1 SKQVMDFLEEHGM
14 ERKLSNKIGIA
25 IEEMV
30 ENIYKFSG
38 EKKVH
43 IDLRLVVN
51 KENVVL
57 SFCDDGIEFDPTT
70 YQSEEKEEFA
80 IDNIMMLKAVSKK
93 MEYQRVIGLNK
104 TMVKI
109 S

>member
-1 SKQVMDFLEEHGM
+1 M

-30 ENIYKFSG
+30 ENIYKFSS
-38 EKKVH
+38 EKNVH

-57 SFCDDGIEFDPTT
+57 SAM
-70 YQSEEKEEFA
+70 KESNL
-80 IDNIMMLKAVSKK
+80 IHHISVGGKG
-93 MEYQRVIGLNK
+93 RVFH
-104 TMVKI
+104 
-109 S
+109 